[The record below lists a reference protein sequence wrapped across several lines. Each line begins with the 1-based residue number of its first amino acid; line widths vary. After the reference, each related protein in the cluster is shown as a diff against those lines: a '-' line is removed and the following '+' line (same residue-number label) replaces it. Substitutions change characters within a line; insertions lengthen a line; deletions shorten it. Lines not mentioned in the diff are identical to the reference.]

1 MQALLQQ
8 SHRLYQ
14 RSQLWLILSLVVALL
29 TIVLNPIALNPV
41 VAQSEISAGN
51 LVDGYP
57 VVLDGTELFR
67 VRQGI
72 PDVVSA
78 QERANIV
85 NTRLVQIANDESIS
99 PETIRVEE
107 QKSGSVI
114 LAGDTVLL
122 TVREIDRDSNES
134 RQATAA
140 RNAQAVQFAVTQYRH
155 DRSAQKLGYGLLFT
169 LISTIALIGF
179 LALVQW
185 FVSRFLLRIRAA
197 QRARTLGFRVQNL
210 QLLSS
215 GATGYLLRGLAG
227 LLRLILVLA
236 SFYLY
241 IPFVLSQFPATR
253 AIGNSLLSGIVDR
266 MNQTIA
272 AFVEYLPNLVII
284 VLIAVFTRYIIQFV
298 NLVVTELGRDG
309 AHPWFYPEWVQPTNR
324 LATVFL
330 VIVACIMATPYMPGF
345 NSPAFQGIGLFL
357 GALFTLGSS
366 SAVANA
372 IAGIILIYTRAFHIG
387 DIVQIDEI
395 KGEVVEKSLFVT
407 RLLTFR
413 REVITIPNSS
423 VLNSNLINFN
433 AVSRIPGVPKIA
445 SSLRKDRTAP
455 REHKEYLLLHTTITL
470 GYDVPWR
477 TIHAVLIQA
486 AEATLGVISDPPPFV
501 LQTGLNDFNVSY
513 ELQVYTDRPE
523 LMPQIYSELHQN
535 LQDYCNQAG
544 IEILSPAYAALRDGN
559 HSTIPNQYLP
569 KGYTPPSFHVHDQN
583 HHS

>member
-1 MQALLQQ
+1 MQSLLQQ

-14 RSQLWLILSLVVALL
+14 RLQCWLILSLAVALL
-29 TIVLNPIALNPV
+29 TIALSPA
-41 VAQSEISAGN
+41 VAQSQILAGN
-51 LVDGYP
+51 PIDGYP

-72 PDVVSA
+72 PGVASA

-107 QKSGSVI
+107 EKSGSVI
-114 LAGDTVLL
+114 LAGDTVLF
-122 TVREIDRDSNES
+122 TVRESDRDGNES

-140 RNAQAVQFAVTQYRH
+140 RSVQAVQSAVAQYRH
-155 DRSAQKLGYGLLFT
+155 DRSAQQLVYGVLFT

-185 FVSRFLLRIRAA
+185 FISRFLLRIKAA
-197 QRARTLGFRVQNL
+197 QRTRALSFRVQNL
-210 QLLSS
+210 QLLGS

-253 AIGNSLLSGIVDR
+253 ALGNSLLSGTAER
-266 MNQTIA
+266 MNQTGA

-284 VLIAVFTRYIIQFV
+284 VLIGVFTYYLIQFV
-298 NLVVTELGRDG
+298 KLVVTELGRDD
-309 AHPWFYPEWVQPTNR
+309 AYPWFYPEWIQPTNR

-330 VIVACIMATPYMPGF
+330 VIVACITATPFMPGF

-387 DIVQIDEI
+387 DIVQIGEI

-413 REVITIPNSS
+413 REVITVPNSS

-433 AVSRIPGVPKIA
+433 AISRIPGVPKIA
-445 SSLRKDRTAP
+445 SSLRKDSTAP
-455 REHKEYLLLHTTITL
+455 REPKQYLLLQTTITL

-486 AEATLGVISDPPPFV
+486 AEATPGVISDPPPFV

-513 ELQVYTDRPE
+513 ELNAYTNRPE

-559 HSTIPNQYLP
+559 HSTIPDQYLP
-569 KGYTPPSFHVHDQN
+569 EDYTSPSFQIHDQN

>member
-1 MQALLQQ
+1 MQALLQE

-14 RSQLWLILSLVVALL
+14 RLQIWLILSLAVAFLA
-29 TIVLNPIALNPV
+29 IALHPG

-51 LVDGYP
+51 PIDGYP

-72 PDVVSA
+72 PGVASA

-107 QKSGSVI
+107 QDSGSVI
-114 LAGDTVLL
+114 LAGDSVLY
-122 TVREIDRDSNES
+122 TVRESDRDGDLS

-140 RNAQAVQFAVTQYRH
+140 RDAQAMQSAVIQFRH
-155 DRSAQKLGYGLLFT
+155 DRSAQQLVYGMTFT

-185 FVSRFLLRIRAA
+185 FVSRLIRRIRAA
-197 QRARTLGFRVQNL
+197 QKARALRFRVQNL
-210 QLLSS
+210 QLLGSE
-215 GATGYLLRGLAG
+215 ATGYLLIGLAG
-227 LLRLILVLA
+227 LLRLILILA
-236 SFYLY
+236 AFYLY
-241 IPFVLSQFPATR
+241 VSFILSQFPATR
-253 AIGNSLLSGIVDR
+253 SLGDSLLGKIVNR
-266 MNQTIA
+266 MNQVLA
-272 AFVEYLPNLVII
+272 ALVDYLPNLVII
-284 VLIAVFTRYIIQFV
+284 VLIAVLTYYLIQFV
-298 NLVVTELGRDG
+298 KLIITELGRED
-309 AHPWFYPEWVQPTNR
+309 AYSWFYPEWVQPTNR
-324 LATVFL
+324 LATVLL
-330 VIVACIMATPYMPGF
+330 VIVGCILATPYMPGF
-345 NSPAFQGIGLFL
+345 NSPAFQGMGLFL

-366 SAVANA
+366 SAVADA
-372 IAGIILIYTRAFHIG
+372 IAGIILIYTRAFQIG
-387 DIVQIDEI
+387 DIVQIGEI
-395 KGEVVEKSLFVT
+395 QGEVVEKSVFVT
-407 RLLTFR
+407 RILTFR

-423 VLNSNLINFN
+423 VLKSNLINFN

-445 SSLRKDRTAP
+445 SRI
-455 REHKEYLLLHTTITL
+455 REDSTGARELKEYLLLHTTVTL

-486 AEATLGVISDPPPFV
+486 AQATPGVISDPPPFV

-559 HSTIPNQYLP
+559 HSTIPGEYLP
-569 KGYTPPSFHVHDQN
+569 EDYTPPSFQVRDQK

>member
-14 RSQLWLILSLVVALL
+14 RLQIWLILSLTVALL
-29 TIVLNPIALNPV
+29 AIALHPA
-41 VAQSEISAGN
+41 VAQSDISAGN
-51 LVDGYP
+51 PVDGFP

-72 PDVVSA
+72 PGVVSV
-78 QERANIV
+78 QERADIV

-114 LAGDTVLL
+114 LAGDTVLF
-122 TVREIDRDSNES
+122 TVREVDRDSNLS

-140 RNAQAVQFAVTQYRH
+140 RDTQAMQSAVTQFRR
-155 DRSAQKLGYGLLFT
+155 DRSTQQLVYGMTFA

-185 FVSRFLLRIRAA
+185 FVSRLIRKIKAA
-197 QRARTLGFRVQNL
+197 QKARTLSFSVQNF
-210 QLLSS
+210 QLLGSE
-215 GATGYLLRGLAG
+215 ATGYLLIGLAG
-227 LLRLILVLA
+227 LLRMILVLA
-236 SFYLY
+236 AFNLY

-253 AIGNSLLSGIVDR
+253 SLGNSLLIKIGDR
-266 MNQTIA
+266 MNQVVA
-272 AFVEYLPNLVII
+272 AVVEYLPNLVMI
-284 VLIAVFTRYIIQFV
+284 VLIAVLTYYLIQFV
-298 NLVVTELGRDG
+298 KLIITELGRNN
-309 AHPWFYPEWVQPTNR
+309 AYSWFYPEWIQPTKR
-324 LATVFL
+324 LAAVFL
-330 VIVACIMATPYMPGF
+330 AIIGFILATPYLPGF
-345 NSPAFQGIGLFL
+345 NSPAFEGVGLLL
-357 GALFTLGSS
+357 GALFTLGSF
-366 SAVANA
+366 SAVADG
-372 IAGIILIYTRAFHIG
+372 IAGITLIYTRAFRIG
-387 DIVQIDEI
+387 DIVQIGEI
-395 KGEVVEKSLFVT
+395 QGEVVEKSLFVT
-407 RLLTFR
+407 RILTFR

-423 VLNSNLINFN
+423 VLKSNLINFN

-445 SSLRKDRTAP
+445 SRIREDSTVP
-455 REHKEYLLLHTTITL
+455 REPKEYLLLHTTITL

-477 TIHAVLIQA
+477 TIHEVLIQA

-513 ELQVYTDRPE
+513 ELQVYIDRPE

-544 IEILSPAYAALRDGN
+544 IEILSPSYAALRDGN
-559 HSTIPNQYLP
+559 HSTMPGQYLP
-569 KGYTPPSFHVHDQN
+569 EDYTPPSFRVHDQN
-583 HHS
+583 HRS

>member
-1 MQALLQQ
+1 MPALLQQ

-14 RSQLWLILSLVVALL
+14 RLQLWLILSLAVALL
-29 TIVLNPIALNPV
+29 TIALNPV
-41 VAQSEISAGN
+41 VAQPEMSVGN
-51 LVDGYP
+51 PVDGYP

-67 VRQGI
+67 IRQGI
-72 PDVVSA
+72 PGVASA

-85 NTRLVQIANDESIS
+85 NARLVQIANDESIS
-99 PETIRVEE
+99 LETIRVEE
-107 QKSGSVI
+107 QESGSVI
-114 LAGDTVLL
+114 LAGDTVLF
-122 TVREIDRDSNES
+122 TVQELDRNGNQS

-140 RNAQAVQFAVTQYRH
+140 RSVQAVQSAVTQYRH
-155 DRSAQKLGYGLLFT
+155 DRSAQQLVYGTSLT

-185 FVSRFLLRIRAA
+185 FVLRLRHRIKAA
-197 QRARTLGFRVQNL
+197 QRANALSFRVQNL
-210 QLLSS
+210 QLLGSR
-215 GATGYLLRGLAG
+215 ATGYLLTGLAG

-236 SFYLY
+236 SFRLY
-241 IPFVLSQFPATR
+241 IPFVLSQFPETR
-253 AIGNSLLSGIVDR
+253 ALGNSLLSDTINL
-266 MNQTIA
+266 MNQIVA

-284 VLIAVFTRYIIQFV
+284 VLIGVLTQYIIQFV
-298 NLVVTELGRDG
+298 KLVITELGRDD
-309 AHPWFYPEWVQPTNR
+309 AYSWFYPEWIQPTNR
-324 LATVFL
+324 LVTVLL
-330 VIVACIMATPYMPGF
+330 VIVACIMATPYLPGF
-345 NSPAFQGIGLFL
+345 NSPAFQGISLFL

-372 IAGIILIYTRAFHIG
+372 IAGIILIYTRAFRIG
-387 DIVQIDEI
+387 DIVQIGEI

-407 RLLTFR
+407 RILTFR

-423 VLNSNLINFN
+423 VLSSNLINFN
-433 AVSRIPGVPKIA
+433 AISRIPGVPKIA
-445 SSLRKDRTAP
+445 SRI
-455 REHKEYLLLHTTITL
+455 REDSTGPCELKEYLLLHTTITL

-477 TIHAVLIQA
+477 KIHAVLIQA
-486 AEATLGVISDPPPFV
+486 AEATPGVISDPPPFV

-559 HSTIPNQYLP
+559 HSTIPSEYLP
-569 KGYTPPSFHVHDQN
+569 EDYTPPSFQVHDQN

>member
-14 RSQLWLILSLVVALL
+14 RLQPWLIFSLAVAFL
-29 TIVLNPIALNPV
+29 TIALHPV

-51 LVDGYP
+51 PIDGYP

-72 PDVVSA
+72 PDVASA
-78 QERANIV
+78 QERANII

-107 QKSGSVI
+107 EESGSVI
-114 LAGDTVLL
+114 LAGDTVLF
-122 TVREIDRDSNES
+122 TVREVDRDGNES

-140 RNAQAVQFAVTQYRH
+140 KNAQAVQSAVTQYRH
-155 DRSAQKLGYGLLFT
+155 DRSTQKLVSGMSFT

-179 LALVQW
+179 LALIQW
-185 FVSRFLLRIRAA
+185 FVSRLLLRIKAA
-197 QRARTLGFRVQNL
+197 QSTRTLGFSVQNL
-210 QLLSS
+210 QLLGSR
-215 GATGYLLRGLAG
+215 ATGYLLTGLVG

-253 AIGNSLLSGIVDR
+253 ALGNSLLSGIVGR
-266 MNQTIA
+266 MHQTIT
-272 AFVEYLPNLVII
+272 AFVEYLPNLVI
-284 VLIAVFTRYIIQFV
+284 VALIAVFTRYIIQFV
-298 NLVVTELGRDG
+298 KLVIAELGRED
-309 AHPWFYPEWVQPTNR
+309 AYSWFYPEWVQPTNQ
-324 LATVFL
+324 LATFFL
-330 VIVACIMATPYMPGF
+330 VIVACIIATPYMPGF
-345 NSPAFQGIGLFL
+345 NSPAFQGIYLFL

-372 IAGIILIYTRAFHIG
+372 LAGIIMIYTRAFRIG

-423 VLNSNLINFN
+423 VLNSNLINFS

-445 SSLRKDRTAP
+445 SRI
-455 REHKEYLLLHTTITL
+455 REDSTTPGEPKEYLLLHTIITL

-513 ELQVYTDRPE
+513 ELNVYTNRPE

-559 HSTIPNQYLP
+559 HSTIPSQYLP
-569 KGYTPPSFHVHDQN
+569 KDYISPSFQVHDQN
-583 HHS
+583 HHF

>member
-1 MQALLQQ
+1 MQAFLQQ

-14 RSQLWLILSLVVALL
+14 RLQHWLILSLAVALL
-29 TIVLNPIALNPV
+29 TITLNPA
-41 VAQSEISAGN
+41 VAQSESSAGN
-51 LVDGYP
+51 PIDGYP

-67 VRQGI
+67 VKQGI
-72 PDVVSA
+72 PGVASA

-99 PETIRVEE
+99 LETIRVEE
-107 QKSGSVI
+107 EKSGSVV
-114 LAGDTVLL
+114 LAGDTVLF
-122 TVREIDRDSNES
+122 TVREVDRDSNES

-140 RNAQAVQFAVTQYRH
+140 KSAQTVQSAVAQYRH
-155 DRSAQKLGYGLLFT
+155 DRSAQQLVYGMSFT
-169 LISTIALIGF
+169 LISTIALVGF
-179 LALVQW
+179 LVLVHW
-185 FVSRFLLRIRAA
+185 FVSRLLLRIKAA
-197 QRARTLGFRVQNL
+197 QRTRTLGFRVQNL
-210 QLLSS
+210 QLLGSR
-215 GATGYLLRGLAG
+215 ATGYLLTGLAG

-253 AIGNSLLSGIVDR
+253 ALGNSLLSGIVKR

-272 AFVEYLPNLVII
+272 AFVEYLPNLVIV
-284 VLIAVFTRYIIQFV
+284 VLIGVFTRYIIQFV
-298 NLVVTELGRDG
+298 KLVVTELGRDD
-309 AHPWFYPEWVQPTNR
+309 AYPWFYPEWVQPTNR

-330 VIVACIMATPYMPGF
+330 VIVACIVATPYMPGF

-387 DIVQIDEI
+387 DIVQIGEI

-423 VLNSNLINFN
+423 VLNSNLINFS

-445 SSLRKDRTAP
+445 SRIREDSTKP

-486 AEATLGVISDPPPFV
+486 AEATLGVISEPPPFV

-513 ELQVYTDRPE
+513 ELQAYTDRPE

-535 LQDYCNQAG
+535 LQDHCNQAG

-559 HSTIPNQYLP
+559 HSTIPAQYLSED
-569 KGYTPPSFHVHDQN
+569 YTPPSFQIHDQN